1 MSEAIAY
8 RSRTRGTWDETRLT
22 ESWTARK
29 AKVVKRK
36 APKREEAYPL
46 RGVPA
51 SDNLC
56 DQDNRYLSLYRG
68 LVPVPLSRRWSWRDD
83 AAEIAAKHDLTL
95 GELLS
100 RSRARHIAR
109 PRQEL
114 MWRMYVAG
122 RASLPRIGQLLGG
135 FDHTT
140 VLHGVR
146 EHQKRIA
153 AGLA

>member
-8 RSRTRGTWDETRLT
+8 RSRSRATWDETRLT
-22 ESWTARK
+22 ESWADRK
-29 AKVVKRK
+29 PRVVKPK

-46 RGVPA
+46 RGVSP

-56 DQDNRYLSLYRG
+56 DVDNRYLSLYRG

-83 AAEIAAKHDLTL
+83 AVEVAAKHGLTV

-100 RSRARHIAR
+100 RSRTRHIAR

-114 MWRMYVAG
+114 MWRLYSTG
-122 RASLPRIGQLLGG
+122 RITAPRIGQLLGG
-135 FDHTT
+135 YDHST

-146 EHQKRIA
+146 EHQKRISE
-153 AGLA
+153 GLA